1 MNENKERREFLER
14 NERSRKELME
24 GILQR
29 TNSPKLSFER
39 EGVEGVPGLGLE
51 TKGSEVFGIRK
62 VTSVTDGISPPV
74 SPKLLTQL
82 NDENIKLT

>member
-1 MNENKERREFLER
+1 
-14 NERSRKELME
+14 ME

-39 EGVEGVPGLGLE
+39 KGLGGKGVEGVPGLELE

-62 VTSVTDGISPPV
+62 VTSVTDGISPPI
-74 SPKLLTQL
+74 SPKLLTHPSLLHKLRL